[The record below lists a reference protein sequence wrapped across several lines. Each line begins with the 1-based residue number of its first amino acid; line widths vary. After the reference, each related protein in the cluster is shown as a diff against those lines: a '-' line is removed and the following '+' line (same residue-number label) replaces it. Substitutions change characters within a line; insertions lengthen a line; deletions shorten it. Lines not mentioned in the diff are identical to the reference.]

1 MLKHLS
7 IIFSLFLTAC
17 TSHIFTT
24 SSSKSNEN
32 AQPQPSYPIKTSSVK
47 ADYFI
52 GNWACEMSGGN
63 TGSSN
68 TVQLT
73 RDGYAYYLGTFT
85 MPKEEPLFQ
94 YQLERI
100 GTWSFSN
107 DVLTYQF
114 SKSNFTRAHTF
125 EMLKKIKTDKNLNAE
140 ENAIFNGRSSQ
151 LNNSSS
157 KPVSL
162 SVSDFTDQSFVIS
175 QQLAETTRT
184 GICKRIIK

>member
-17 TSHIFTT
+17 MSHVFTT

-32 AQPQPSYPIKTSSVK
+32 AQPQPSYPTKTSSVK

-52 GNWACEMSGGN
+52 GNWACEMNGGN

-125 EMLKKIKTDKNLNAE
+125 EMLKKIKTDKTLNAE

-184 GICKRIIK
+184 GICKRIIE